1 MQDWFGL
8 REDHRDFRIQTEGD
22 RQLFFARHELADR
35 LKRRLARAFRTGT
48 PPKMVLYG
56 DWGAGKTHTMR
67 HLQYE
72 IEKSLQKAV
81 VVFVELPD
89 ISKKSTFQVAH
100 GALLD
105 AFGVDR
111 AKNWLLQYQTMHP
124 EDAKQRI
131 QEFTQSGD
139 IAIAFANLMGFGEA
153 SRIAWDWLRGVKLSS
168 TETRM
173 VNLPPELEQS
183 GQFVKVLQM
192 LGRLAGEVDGS
203 MLVFMLDEARKLDYV
218 KDDDAN
224 FHWTNAFKLL
234 ADDSNNEVGLIVS
247 ISVIDPQEMAAP
259 LLDQQVMTRIG
270 PSDYIRLD
278 NLSEEETRGFI
289 SDLVHAW
296 IDPTSRED
304 LLQQFIAECDGESID
319 DSSFPFTNDGL
330 DLAARYAA
338 YREGAGYT
346 TPRDIQKTI
355 DDLFNR
361 AMDEERH
368 ILSASWL
375 SAIVSA

>member
-8 REDHRDFRIQTEGD
+8 REDHKDFRIQTEED
-22 RQLFFARHELADR
+22 RQLFFARHDLADR

-72 IEKSLQKAV
+72 IEQSSQKSV

-100 GALLD
+100 SALLD
-105 AFGVDR
+105 SFGVDR

-124 EDAKQRI
+124 EDAKRLI
-131 QEFTQSGD
+131 QDFTQSGD

-153 SRIAWDWLRGVKLSS
+153 SRIAWDWLRGIKLSPS
-168 TETRM
+168 ETRM

-192 LGRLAGEVDGS
+192 LGRLAWEVDGS
-203 MLVFMLDEARKLDYV
+203 MLVFMLDEATKLHNV

-234 ADDSNNEVGLIVS
+234 ADDSNKEVGLIVS
-247 ISVIDPQEMAAP
+247 ISVIDLNDLADP
-259 LLDQQVMTRIG
+259 LHDQQVMTRIG
-270 PSDYIRLD
+270 QSDYVRLD
-278 NLSEEETRGFI
+278 NLNEDETRLFI
-289 SDLVHAW
+289 SDLVQAW
-296 IDPTSRED
+296 IDPAHRSE
-304 LLQQFIAECDGESID
+304 LLEKFRNECDGEEISEE
-319 DSSFPFTNDGL
+319 SFPFTRDGL
-330 DLAARYAA
+330 DIAAKYAA
-338 YREGAGYT
+338 YRDGAGYT

-361 AMDEERH
+361 AMDDDRH
-368 ILSASWL
+368 ILSAAWL
-375 SAIVSA
+375 SMIVSA